1 MLVAAAGFAIM
12 AFGSNGLNTPKVQQ
26 HSIAVRQAQDL
37 ATQVYNN
44 ADKAEE
50 LAKIEKAKADFEKKL
65 SEENKTVF
73 TKVFEAKSIILAANA
88 AAEKKEAVEATTA
101 ATQTEKKESVE
112 ATTSATQTAAPEK
125 CEKHAA
131 AEKELAEILET
142 TKPETRTS
150 SYWLIFTY
158 LILTFAELLL
168 SPMGISFVS
177 KVAPPK
183 YKGMMMGG
191 WFVATAIGNFLVA
204 VGGLRWG
211 GFSLVTVW
219 SVFIGLCLLSALFMF
234 VMMKRLESAT
244 K

>member
-1 MLVAAAGFAIM
+1 M

-101 ATQTEKKESVE
+101 ATQTEKKEAVE

-125 CEKHAA
+125 CEKLAA

-191 WFVATAIGNFLVA
+191 WFVATAIGNMLVA
-204 VGGLRWG
+204 VGGFLWG
-211 GFSLVTVW
+211 GIPLTIVW